1 MPLFEKIS
9 LAWLGQDYKDGLSF
23 ADKLHYPNQ
32 PNLTPPLP
40 QPNLDLNSSCIVSS
54 WKVTFHSKIS
64 MTLIAML
71 SLLIIKTYTWTLIS
85 TSNMNLNLNLDLNI
99 TFTWVPWLII
109 SVQQANK
116 CLIWLYKREVKVHL
130 KKVVCRLRKAIILPS
145 MSWPPQGATSCEE
158 DQDSTNCFQGH

>member
-1 MPLFEKIS
+1 M
-9 LAWLGQDYKDGLSF
+9 
-23 ADKLHYPNQ
+23 HYPNLTQ

-130 KKVVCRLRKAIILPS
+130 K
-145 MSWPPQGATSCEE
+145 Q
-158 DQDSTNCFQGH
+158 DQRSTAPTQYQLVTFSQLVSASNVLSVINSFSA